1 MSGTELTAQFQ
12 APLKKYLGDKTAKVL
27 ESGLGL
33 RTVEDLIRHY
43 PRRYAERGELTSLDG
58 LVDGELVTLVG
69 EISKV
74 TNRQWKT
81 RKGSMLEVIVSDG
94 QSVVTMT
101 FFNQAWREREIR
113 VGRRALFAGKVS
125 TYKGKRQLSHPDYQF
140 LDASDSDSAESKA
153 REYASA
159 LVPVYPATA
168 KLTSWKIGQCID
180 TVLTV
185 LGEVPV

>member
-1 MSGTELTAQFQ
+1 MSETGELTAQFQ

-27 ESGLGL
+27 ESGLAL

-58 LVDGELVTLVG
+58 LLDGELVTLVG

-94 QSVVTMT
+94 QSNVTMT

-113 VGRRALFAGKVS
+113 IGRRALFAGKVS

-140 LDASDSDSAESKA
+140 NLRTHFALSFSEVKWQASVKLFEEPA
-153 REYASA
+153 AS
-159 LVPVYPATA
+159 
-168 KLTSWKIGQCID
+168 QCA
-180 TVLTV
+180 
-185 LGEVPV
+185 GFRNQ